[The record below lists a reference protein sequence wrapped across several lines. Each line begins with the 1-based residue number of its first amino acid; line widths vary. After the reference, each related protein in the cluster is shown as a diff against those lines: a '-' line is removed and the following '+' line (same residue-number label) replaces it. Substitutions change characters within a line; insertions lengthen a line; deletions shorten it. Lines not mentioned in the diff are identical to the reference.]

1 MNLADALGEGLQVT
15 VLGLS
20 IVFAVLVI
28 LMIVLY
34 LFRVIFYKDPK
45 KQMASMEKAL
55 GKAVEE
61 LPVNEAKL
69 IGMRHVPGGTEAVYT
84 TDKNH
89 NEPYEPDD
97 IPEEELV
104 AILTAAVAASLNT
117 STYNLRIKS
126 YKRVGGL
133 SSAWNRAGVN
143 ETINNRF

>member
-45 KQMASMEKAL
+45 KQTEN
-55 GKAVEE
+55 
-61 LPVNEAKL
+61 VNEAKQ
-69 IGMRHVPGGTEAVYT
+69 IGMRYMTGGAEATYT

>member
-45 KQMASMEKAL
+45 KQTEKAD
-55 GKAVEE
+55 
-61 LPVNEAKL
+61 EAKL
-69 IGMRHVPGGTEAVYT
+69 IGMRNVPGGVEATYT

-89 NEPYEPDD
+89 NEPYDSDD

-117 STYNLRIKS
+117 STYNLRIRS

>member
-1 MNLADALGEGLQVT
+1 MNLAYALGEGLQVT

-45 KQMASMEKAL
+45 KQTEK
-55 GKAVEE
+55 
-61 LPVNEAKL
+61 VNEAKQ
-69 IGMRHVPGGTEAVYT
+69 IGMKNVQGGAEAVYT

-89 NEPYEPDD
+89 NEPYEPDE
-97 IPEEELV
+97 IPEDELV
-104 AILTAAVAASLNT
+104 AVLTAAVAASLNT

-126 YKRVGGL
+126 YRRVDGRQN
-133 SSAWNRAGVN
+133 AWNRAGLT
-143 ETINNRF
+143 ETINNRY

>member
-34 LFRVIFYKDPK
+34 LFRVIFYKDAK
-45 KQMASMEKAL
+45 KQTEK
-55 GKAVEE
+55 VD
-61 LPVNEAKL
+61 EAKQ
-69 IGMRHVPGGTEAVYT
+69 IGMSYVPGGAEAVYT
-84 TDKNH
+84 TDKTH

-117 STYNLRIKS
+117 STYNLRIRS

>member
-20 IVFAVLVI
+20 IVFSVLVI

-34 LFRVIFYKDPK
+34 LFKVIFYKDPK
-45 KQMASMEKAL
+45 KQMTSMEKAL

-61 LPVNEAKL
+61 LPLNEAKL
-69 IGMRHVPGGTEAVYT
+69 IGMKHVPGGVEATYT

-89 NEPYEPDD
+89 NEPYGPDD